1 MLIIR
6 HLSGPRAGE
15 EDRIDPKVDRVVF
28 GRGRDCQVA
37 YPPEETIISRE
48 HFALVRKPPGPT
60 GHWTI
65 ELFGNPFVAVNGVA
79 ADPGQRAA
87 NDAIFEL
94 GKTGGPSFKL
104 LIEADPAA
112 DNLPLTAEQEP
123 VEGLRVVVGRVVK
136 AAAQA
141 GRAAGLAGRIALV
154 GLATAVAVGVGT
166 GYYYVKAQRV
176 TIGSEVREQLARAA
190 FLVEAPTPVG
200 TAWPVGPHLLATN
213 SHVAELYK
221 PGENMLALSPG
232 KDGKAYEIIGAKL
245 HPGYNALS
253 AFLARDPIQ
262 RNYVQLFVPGYDVAL
277 LQVKD
282 ELPAS
287 AILKLAS
294 TDELRALEP
303 GTAVAITG
311 YPMEGVIGSRAQGYG
326 ATPELHVGTIT
337 GLTDFFFLP
346 ADFEHRQLIHHDLPT
361 AGGSSGSPI
370 VGGGGHVV
378 ALLNAGNSYSP
389 GPNQP
394 RVPSGVLINYGQRV
408 DMLRQLLDGDADR
421 EIAEDQ
427 QYWERQIRT
436 FPTAPDIAASI
447 VLAKIRDSEKN
458 GGINLIKV
466 SDETSTLS
474 QKMRVKT
481 HAGSFQRQEIHQVKI
496 SAGAE
501 YVFIAIAYGGSPL
514 QLWVYRGTEPIGHDS
529 EESPLAWFRYVPAY
543 DVAVNVRVIC
553 PEDTDVT
560 YTLQVLK
567 VQTPAA
573 AG

>member
-1 MLIIR
+1 MLIIQ
-6 HLSGPRAGE
+6 HLTGPRAGE
-15 EDRIDPKVDRVVF
+15 EDRIDPKMDRVAF
-28 GRGRDCQVA
+28 GRGRDCQVC
-37 YPPEETIISRE
+37 YPPEETIISRQ

-79 ADPGQRAA
+79 ADPGQQAA

-104 LIEADPAA
+104 LIEADPAS

-123 VEGLRVVVGRVVK
+123 VEGLRGIVGRAVK

-141 GRAAGLAGRIALV
+141 GKAAGLAGRIALV
-154 GLATAVAVGVGT
+154 GLATAVTVGVGT

-176 TIGSEVREQLARAA
+176 IIGSEVREQLARAA
-190 FLVEAPTPVG
+190 FLVEASRPVG
-200 TAWPVGPHLLATN
+200 TAWPVGLHLLATN
-213 SHVAELYK
+213 SHVAELYN
-221 PGENMLALSPG
+221 PGENMIALSPG
-232 KDGKAYEIIGAKL
+232 KDGKAYKVVGAKL
-245 HPGYNALS
+245 HPGYRALS
-253 AFLARDPIQ
+253 AFLARDPVQ
-262 RNYVQLFVPGYDVAL
+262 RTYAQLFVPGYDVAL
-277 LQVKD
+277 LQVED
-282 ELPAS
+282 ELPAD

-303 GTAVAITG
+303 GTAVATAG
-311 YPMEGVIGSRAQGYG
+311 YPMEGVAGNPAQEYG

-337 GLTDFFFLP
+337 GVTDFFFLP
-346 ADFEHRQLIHHDLPT
+346 TDFEHSQLIHHDLAS

-370 VGGGGHVV
+370 VGASGHLV

-394 RVPSGVLINYGQRV
+394 RVPSGVLINYGQRA
-408 DMLRQLLDGDADR
+408 DMLRHLLDGDADR
-421 EIAEDQ
+421 EILEDQ
-427 QYWERQIRT
+427 AYWKRQIGT
-436 FPTAPDIAASI
+436 FPSSPDIFAGFVAS
-447 VLAKIRDSEKN
+447 KIRDSERNNK
-458 GGINLIKV
+458 IQLVKV
-466 SDETSTLS
+466 SQETSTLS
-474 QKMRVKT
+474 QKTRVKIS
-481 HAGSFQRQEIHQVKI
+481 GSFHRNESHQVKL
-496 SAGAE
+496 SAGVD
-501 YVFIAIAYGGSPL
+501 YVFIATSYDGSPL
-514 QLWVYRGTEPIGHDS
+514 EISGFSSLKLIGSDS
-529 EESPLAWFRYVPAY
+529 EGTLLAWFRYKPAHVETV
-543 DVAVNVRVIC
+543 DILVSC